1 MDTLRLP
8 RLYRSFNW
16 ERLAQ
21 HSEPRHTNPCSSRAL
36 QALGSFSKK
45 VKQLGIFSVLSSLSL
60 FLPQKGVSSVSDA
73 LKPFLTPLI
82 SLFLLL
88 RPYQAQTPLYFALK
102 RYVDS
107 VFPAFSFSN
116 AFKAFPHLFPHMYAC
131 STAIYMDLT
140 LFFIGIFW
148 HFYLW
153 LLWVLF
159 SHWQLG
165 LLDIVDQGDA
175 Q

>member
-1 MDTLRLP
+1 
-8 RLYRSFNW
+8 
-16 ERLAQ
+16 
-21 HSEPRHTNPCSSRAL
+21 
-36 QALGSFSKK
+36 
-45 VKQLGIFSVLSSLSL
+45 
-60 FLPQKGVSSVSDA
+60 
-73 LKPFLTPLI
+73 
-82 SLFLLL
+82 
-88 RPYQAQTPLYFALK
+88 
-102 RYVDS
+102 
-107 VFPAFSFSN
+107 
-116 AFKAFPHLFPHMYAC
+116 MYAC

-175 Q
+175 QWSPTSLASLF